1 MTCPG
6 RAEVLSISEDGDV
19 FARVTASY
27 DMLMTQRLILQPEVE
42 INFAASGSDSITI
55 SVRPSDRK
63 WK

>member
-42 INFAASGSDSITI
+42 INFAAETPAGTALLSLAS
-55 SVRPSDRK
+55 
-63 WK
+63 